1 MTVRPLTYIL
11 NAQQTCLSPLP
22 PMPEPSSK
30 GIESTAESST
40 AVTQSHMATVAM
52 VPYCDYSSHGPIY
65 QGVGVCRNE
74 HRAQFKSSFVCQ
86 GKQARSQRHF
96 GATATLR
103 KKKLDAKDVLLRTR
117 ATVIVAANV
126 DEFNDIV
133 SKCPRRS
140 LRWGK
145 ALQSR
150 ARSFAYAPLSQ
161 RNEVTSAAVNRTS
174 HELALGH
181 AADLPLGVELRRPQ
195 QLTRG

>member
-1 MTVRPLTYIL
+1 MFVSAATHARAVVKGHRIDSRVVNCSDAISYGDGCDGAIL
-11 NAQQTCLSPLP
+11 RLLVPRTNLPRSTGKGVPKRASRTIQKLLRLS
-22 PMPEPSSK
+22 
-30 GIESTAESST
+30 
-40 AVTQSHMATVAM
+40 
-52 VPYCDYSSHGPIY
+52 
-65 QGVGVCRNE
+65 
-74 HRAQFKSSFVCQ
+74 

-133 SKCPRRS
+133 SKRPRRS

>member
-11 NAQQTCLSPLP
+11 NAQRTCLSPLP

-133 SKCPRRS
+133 SNCPRRS

-181 AADLPLGVELRRPQ
+181 AADLPLGVELRRLQ